1 METGASVIVVDAG
14 VDTGEILAQSRVSV
28 FPGDTEE
35 SLHDRIK
42 ILERQLLLEVLTT
55 LIPTP

>member
-1 METGASVIVVDAG
+1 MIVVDAG

-42 ILERQLLLEVLTT
+42 ILERELLLDVLTT